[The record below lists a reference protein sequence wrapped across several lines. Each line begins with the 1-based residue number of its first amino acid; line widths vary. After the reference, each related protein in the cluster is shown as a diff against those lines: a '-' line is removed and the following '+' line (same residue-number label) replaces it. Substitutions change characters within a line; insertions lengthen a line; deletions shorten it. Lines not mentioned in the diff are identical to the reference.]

1 MIFYSVYDSWIN
13 KLKFDKNIDSEYVLD
28 VNDTEKVRENN
39 DGNCEQKDINLS
51 DNSKSSDF
59 RSNYFIY
66 DLFNYVHH
74 TDDKM
79 RQDACQLIGAMI
91 QSVLIEY
98 NGNYEVWLTKMVKH
112 AFTNDDEHFRSKV
125 YESLQL
131 EVLIDYLIMLI
142 KFDDQKISNNM
153 CKKAAIR

>member
-1 MIFYSVYDSWIN
+1 MIFYSVYDSWFN
-13 KLKFDKNIDSEYVLD
+13 KQKFYKNIESENFLD
-28 VNDTEKVRENN
+28 VNDTEEARKNN
-39 DGNCEQKDINLS
+39 DENCEQNNIDSS
-51 DNSKSSDF
+51 DNSQSSHL
-59 RSNYFIY
+59 RTNSFIY

-98 NGNYEVWLTKMVKH
+98 NGNYEEWLTKMVNH
-112 AFTNDDEHFRSKV
+112 AFANDDEHFRSKV